1 MNIGGYPSRESYRYF
16 SSCYDSFSKRDTV
29 TAISIPLI
37 FKQEDMKNEIKIF
50 NNPEFGRVRTINEEG
65 NIMFSSTD
73 VAKALGYVN
82 PRKAILTHCKS
93 AGVTTRSV
101 GVQTGSLIDGT
112 PIMQNVNVKFMDEG
126 NVYRLIV
133 SSKLPKA
140 EMFEKWLFD
149 EVLPSIRKTGGYM
162 VARDDESPEE
172 IMARALLVAQE
183 TLKRR
188 DERLKQLETENER
201 QRTTIEEKTRENHN
215 MMGKLI
221 EQAPDVKYVKSTLNA
236 PTTYTTQIAKE
247 LGMRSAVTLHQRLKD
262 MKVMFSQSGS
272 WMMTAPY
279 CDKGYTKTRTSTGEN
294 NGGGTWSKT
303 ITVWTEK
310 GRKFLHELLN
320 VELKDEPAQV

>member
-1 MNIGGYPSRESYRYF
+1 
-16 SSCYDSFSKRDTV
+16 
-29 TAISIPLI
+29 
-37 FKQEDMKNEIKIF
+37 MKNEIKLF
-50 NNPEFGRVRTINEEG
+50 KNDQFGEVRVIESNGEPL
-65 NIMFSSTD
+65 FCLSD
-73 VAKALGYVN
+73 VCKVVNLVN
-82 PRKAILTHCKS
+82 PTEVKRRLDKED
-93 AGVTTRSV
+93 
-101 GVQTGSLIDGT
+101 VQLIDLHALNSTEGIVGNAIT
-112 PIMQNVNVKFMDEG
+112 NFITESGFYDVILQSSSPRVKPF
-126 NVYRLIV
+126 R
-133 SSKLPKA
+133 
-140 EMFEKWLFD
+140 KWVTS

-188 DERLKQLETENER
+188 EERLKQLETENER

-236 PTTYTTQIAKE
+236 PTTYTTTQIAKE
-247 LGMRSAVTLHQRLKD
+247 LGMRSAVTLHQKLKD

-272 WMMTAPY
+272 WMLTAPY

-294 NGGGTWSKT
+294 NSGGTWSKT

-310 GRKFLHELLN
+310 GRKFLHEPLN
-320 VELKDEPAQV
+320 VELKDEPAQVC

>member
-1 MNIGGYPSRESYRYF
+1 
-16 SSCYDSFSKRDTV
+16 
-29 TAISIPLI
+29 
-37 FKQEDMKNEIKIF
+37 MKSEIKIF
-50 NNPEFGRVRTINEEG
+50 NNSEFGQVRTINEEG
-65 NIMFSSTD
+65 KIMFNATD
-73 VAKALGYVN
+73 IAKALGYAN
-82 PRKAILTHCKS
+82 PRKAIITHCKS
-93 AGVTTRSV
+93 GRGLIRSMGVE
-101 GVQTGSLIDGT
+101 TGKMMDGT
-112 PIMQNVNVKFMDEG
+112 PIMQNVSVRFIDEG
-126 NVYRLIV
+126 DVYRLIV

-140 EMFEKWLFD
+140 EVFEKWVFD

-188 DERLKQLETENER
+188 EERLKQLETENER

-236 PTTYTTQIAKE
+236 PTTYTTTQIAKE
-247 LGMRSAVTLHQRLKD
+247 LGMRSAVTLHQKLKD

-272 WMMTAPY
+272 WMLTAPY

-294 NGGGTWSKT
+294 NNDGTWSKT

-320 VELKDEPAQV
+320 VELKDEPAQVC

>member
-1 MNIGGYPSRESYRYF
+1 
-16 SSCYDSFSKRDTV
+16 
-29 TAISIPLI
+29 
-37 FKQEDMKNEIKIF
+37 MKSEIKLF
-50 NNPEFGRVRTINEEG
+50 KNDQFGEVRTINEEG

-112 PIMQNVNVKFMDEG
+112 PIMQNVNVKFIDEG

-188 DERLKQLETENER
+188 EERLKQLETEN
-201 QRTTIEEKTRENHN
+201 
-215 MMGKLI
+215 
-221 EQAPDVKYVKSTLNA
+221 
-236 PTTYTTQIAKE
+236 E

-294 NGGGTWSKT
+294 NSGGTWSKT

>member
-1 MNIGGYPSRESYRYF
+1 
-16 SSCYDSFSKRDTV
+16 
-29 TAISIPLI
+29 
-37 FKQEDMKNEIKIF
+37 MKSEIKLF
-50 NNPEFGRVRTINEEG
+50 KNDQFGEVRVIELNGEPLFCLSDVCNILGLRRGDVKQRLEEGVVSTHPLQTAGGIQKVNFINEDG
-65 NIMFSSTD
+65 LYD
-73 VAKALGYVN
+73 VILDSRKSEAKQF
-82 PRKAILTHCKS
+82 RKWITS
-93 AGVTTRSV
+93 
-101 GVQTGSLIDGT
+101 
-112 PIMQNVNVKFMDEG
+112 
-126 NVYRLIV
+126 
-133 SSKLPKA
+133 
-140 EMFEKWLFD
+140 

-236 PTTYTTQIAKE
+236 PTTYTTTQIAKE
-247 LGMRSAVTLHQRLKD
+247 LGMRSAVTLHQKLKD

-272 WMMTAPY
+272 WMLTAPY

-294 NGGGTWSKT
+294 NSGGTWSKT
-303 ITVWTEK
+303 ITVWTER

-320 VELKDEPAQV
+320 VELKDEPEQVC